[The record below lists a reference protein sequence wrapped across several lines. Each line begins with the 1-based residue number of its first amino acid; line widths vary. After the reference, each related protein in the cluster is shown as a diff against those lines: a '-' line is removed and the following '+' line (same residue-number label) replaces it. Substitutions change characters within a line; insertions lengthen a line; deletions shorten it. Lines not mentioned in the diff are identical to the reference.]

1 MSQTSSGPPLH
12 QRPGPESTALRQRL
26 TERFTRGIARFVP
39 DPLEIAI
46 VLLVLTFVLGVWID
60 RDGLGFGRLCDRFF
74 AGMFEPSLLAFGFQ
88 IALILVAGATLADAP
103 PVRRAL
109 AALAASPRTERGA
122 AVLVGLVAT
131 VLGALNWG
139 LSLIGGAILA
149 RAVLDAFAA
158 RGQRINGGLIGAA
171 GYLGLAVWHGGL
183 SGSAPLAV
191 AGPPDPRQPL
201 TGVPLTE
208 TVLSPRNLAL
218 WAALLVIVP
227 LVLWWLAA
235 KDEDGEAVPSGQPA
249 TPPARPK
256 TGPAGVLLL
265 LALLVPLGLGVARA
279 LSASGAGAINLG
291 FIIAASFL
299 AGLVLHGSLRSFGEA
314 FERGA
319 AGAGSILLQFPIYFG
334 LLAVARDSGLLAET
348 LRAFLAATD
357 AVATVLPREKAAA
370 LLTYVSA
377 CVVNFFVP
385 SGGAQWALQGPL
397 VAETARAAG
406 AAPGP
411 LVMAMAY
418 GDQCTNLLQ
427 PFWAL
432 PLLAITRLRV
442 GDLLGWCAILCGIF
456 FLLFGLWVIV

>member
-1 MSQTSSGPPLH
+1 MN
-12 QRPGPESTALRQRL
+12 RPGRRL
-26 TERFTRGIARFVP
+26 SERFADSLARWIP
-39 DPLEIAI
+39 DPLEIA
-46 VLLVLTFVLGVWID
+46 VFLLFVTFALALAID
-60 RDGLGFGRLCDRFF
+60 RDGLGPWRLCERFL

-88 IALILVAGATLADAP
+88 IALILVLGSTLADAP
-103 PVRRAL
+103 PIRRGL
-109 AALAASPRTERGA
+109 AALAGIPRTERA
-122 AVLVGLVAT
+122 AAAMVALVAT

-139 LSLIGGAILA
+139 LSLIAGAVLA
-149 RAVLDAFAA
+149 RAVLDAFEA
-158 RGQRINGGLIGAA
+158 RGQRVRGGLIGAA

-208 TVLSPRNLAL
+208 TVLAPRNLVL
-218 WAALLVIVP
+218 WAVLLVLVP
-227 LVLWWLAA
+227 AIFWWLAPRR
-235 KDEDGEAVPSGQPA
+235 DEGAPESGTAPKPPPPQPPRLPPRTKAGVVLMLVLAVPIA
-249 TPPARPK
+249 I
-256 TGPAGVLLL
+256 GV
-265 LALLVPLGLGVARA
+265 GRA
-279 LSASGAGAINLG
+279 LAASGAGAVNLG
-291 FIIAASFL
+291 LTIAASFVL
-299 AGLVLHGSLRSFGEA
+299 ALVLHGSLRTFGES

-334 LLAVARDSGLLAET
+334 LLAVARDSGLLERT
-348 LRAFLAATD
+348 LNGFMSATD

-385 SGGAQWALQGPL
+385 SGGGQWALQGPII
-397 VAETARAAG
+397 AETARAVG
-406 AAPGP
+406 MAPGP
-411 LVMAMAY
+411 LVLAMAY

-442 GDLLGWCAILCGIF
+442 GDLLGWCAILCALF
-456 FLLFGLWVIV
+456 FVLFGVFVAV